1 MFVGWN
7 MKENIKSHFVHIR
20 GMVEE
25 HLSAIN
31 ENSSEIQA
39 LFDYL
44 QDLELK
50 VEKVTARLDQIQ
62 LEKQVAP
69 TKDIEP
75 LNAIEKQVFLTMYME
90 ELALTYQDIASRIHL
105 SVALVQESM
114 TSLVRKGIPLVRSFF
129 NNQQFVQ
136 LETQFKERQAKENLI
151 NLSLESFF

>member
-1 MFVGWN
+1 
-7 MKENIKSHFVHIR
+7 MKENIKSQFGHIR

-31 ENSSEIQA
+31 ENSSEIQS

-44 QDLELK
+44 QDLEVK
-50 VEKVTARLDQIQ
+50 VDKVTARLDSIQ
-62 LEKQVAP
+62 LEKQTTN

-75 LNAIEKQVFLTMYME
+75 LNAIEKQIFLSLYME
-90 ELALTYQDIASRIHL
+90 ELALTYQDIAHRVHL
-105 SVALVQESM
+105 SVALVQESI
-114 TSLVRKGIPLVRSFF
+114 TALVRKGIPLVRSFF

-136 LETQFKERQAKENLI
+136 LETEFKERQAKENLI